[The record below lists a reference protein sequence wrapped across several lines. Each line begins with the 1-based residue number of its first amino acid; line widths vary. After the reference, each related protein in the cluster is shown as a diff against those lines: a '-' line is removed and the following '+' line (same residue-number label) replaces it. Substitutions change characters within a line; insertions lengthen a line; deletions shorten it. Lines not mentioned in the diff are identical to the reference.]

1 MLNILFI
8 GNSFTFVNDLPKML
22 EIVAADA
29 GVEIVTTSV
38 LKGGAY
44 LHQFADPEHELGQ
57 RLTETYSTQNW
68 DYIVLQDQSFNPAG
82 NPGDFLASAAKL
94 CETMNGGAKFLFYST
109 WAYRDNTEKLS
120 KTGMTYKEM
129 LNALTAS
136 YQKAADAHHGI
147 RVPVGN
153 AFALSTAANPGIDL
167 YTPDD
172 YHPSPCGTYLAACL
186 FYKAVTGDSPAALM
200 TPDGVTAEQGAKL
213 REIAVEF

>member
-22 EIVAADA
+22 ETIAADA
-29 GVEIVTTSV
+29 GVEIAASSV

-44 LHQFADPEHELGQ
+44 LHQFADSEHELGK
-57 RLTETYSTQNW
+57 RLAETYPAKNW

-82 NPGDFLASAAKL
+82 NPDDFMVSAEKL
-94 CETMNGGAKFLFYST
+94 CKAMNGGAKFLFYST

-129 LNALTAS
+129 LSALTAS
-136 YQKAADAHHGI
+136 YRKAADSFGGI
-147 RVPVGN
+147 RVPVGD
-153 AFALSTAANPGIDL
+153 AFAAVSASYPEIDL

-186 FYKAVTGDSPAALM
+186 FYTAVTGNFPENLI
-200 TPDGVTAEQGAKL
+200 TPDGISEEQGNKL
-213 REIAVEF
+213 RKIAGQF